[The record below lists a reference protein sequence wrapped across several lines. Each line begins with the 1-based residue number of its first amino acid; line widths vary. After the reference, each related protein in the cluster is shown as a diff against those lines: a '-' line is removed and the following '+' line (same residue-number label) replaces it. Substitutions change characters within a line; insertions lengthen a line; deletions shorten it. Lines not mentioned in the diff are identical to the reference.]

1 MNDEDVRIRW
11 KIKGFKA
18 IRTCEP
24 VKQMLYDF
32 AKVGARAAG
41 DGFVARAN
49 NGRNRN
55 RAAVI
60 AVTVRARRRDA
71 RDHIL
76 VGRVIDAMKAHGQ
89 Q

>member
-1 MNDEDVRIRW
+1 MTQPIRW
-11 KIKGFKA
+11 NMQGFKA
-18 IRTCEP
+18 IRTADST
-24 VKQMLYDF
+24 KRMLHEF
-32 AKVGARAAG
+32 AKVGANEAG

-49 NGRNRN
+49 SGRNRD

-60 AVTVRARRRDA
+60 AATIRARRRDA

-76 VGRVIDAMKAHGQ
+76 VGRVIDAMRAHGQ

>member
-1 MNDEDVRIRW
+1 MDDIEVDIRW

-18 IRTCEP
+18 IRTSEAM
-24 VKQMLYDF
+24 KKLLHEY
-32 AKVGARAAG
+32 AKVGARAGG
-41 DGFVARAN
+41 DGFIARAN

-60 AVTVRARRRDA
+60 AATPHARRRDA

-76 VGRVIDAMKAHGQ
+76 VGPVIDAMKAHRP
-89 Q
+89 

>member
-1 MNDEDVRIRW
+1 MNAEPVIRW
-11 KIKGFKA
+11 KIKGFRAVRTSENMKKILHGYAKA
-18 IRTCEP
+18 
-24 VKQMLYDF
+24 
-32 AKVGARAAG
+32 GANAGG

-49 NGRNRN
+49 SGRNRN

-60 AVTVRARRRDA
+60 AATVRARRADA

-89 Q
+89 R